1 MDGLLVDPSDGAAEL
16 PGAVPDPPEPLEPP
30 MFGQSA
36 PLWVFGDWPLGRVVP
51 PPVEG
56 WVVAFGVGVADGSAA
71 KTTAAPPTVRSP
83 TARTTLA
90 TVRRVPLRIERLP
103 VSTGVAESVPG
114 GGVFAAVNANGDG
127 CDGWAG
133 TAG

>member
-1 MDGLLVDPSDGAAEL
+1 
-16 PGAVPDPPEPLEPP
+16 
-30 MFGQSA
+30 
-36 PLWVFGDWPLGRVVP
+36 VVP

-56 WVVAFGVGVADGSAA
+56 WVVALGAGVADGSAA

-83 TARTTLA
+83 MARTRLA

-103 VSTGVAESVPG
+103 VSARAADPAPG
-114 GGVFAAVNANGDG
+114 GGVNAAVVANGDG